1 MSKLVTV
8 TIDGKT
14 IQVPEDFT
22 IMKAAYQLDIDIPR
36 LCFLEGVHEKSNC
49 RVCVVKIKGMKGLHT
64 SCSTKVQDGMVIETN
79 TREIYDA
86 VSFNLELLAANHK
99 MECWKCTREN
109 SCEFLDLLRRFNV
122 ENDFS
127 NIDLFKQKKIRINHS
142 SDAMV
147 LDSGKCVLCGRC
159 ISACEKETGLSVL
172 GFNERGADTYVGP
185 ANFHDLDDSGCIY
198 CGKCI
203 QACPTGAISGVDHVR
218 DFDRALLEKDK
229 TVVVQVAP
237 AVRASLGEEFGYPI
251 GSDVEGKMFAALKK
265 LGIDEIVDT
274 NFAADLTIMEE
285 GTEFLNRLNGDG
297 PLPLFTSCSPGWI
310 NLLELNYPEFIP
322 NVSTCKSPQQMAG
335 ALIKSYFA
343 EKLNKEPSDII
354 SVSIMPCVA
363 KKAEA
368 KRKEMGRDGLM
379 DVDFV
384 LTTREFARIIRHRDI
399 DFRNLEPMRPYGEL
413 ASYTGAGSIFGATGG
428 VMEAALRTVSEKLDE
443 ASEAVDF
450 KAVRGIDDVKEATYD
465 VAGQTLRIAVVHGG
479 KAIREFLDHLKTTD
493 KTYHFVEFM
502 GCTGGC
508 VNGGGQ
514 PIVPAKIQDEV
525 DVRLLRAR
533 VLYDIDRKAP
543 LRKSHENPAVNHL
556 YETYLNKPGS
566 KRSHDLLHTTYNPR
580 NAYSRDLL

>member
-1 MSKLVTV
+1 MHELVTV
-8 TIDGKT
+8 TIDGQT
-14 IQVPEDFT
+14 IQVPAEFT
-22 IMKAAYQLDIDIPR
+22 IMKAAYQLGIDIPR
-36 LCFLEGVHEKSNC
+36 LCYLEGVHEKSNC
-49 RVCVVKIKGMKGLHT
+49 RVCVVKVKGMKGLQT
-64 SCSTKVQDGMVIETN
+64 SCSTQVEDGMEVETN

-99 MECWKCTREN
+99 LECWKCTREN

-127 NIDLFKQKKIRINHS
+127 NIDLFRQKKIRINDA
-142 SDAMV
+142 SDAMI

-159 ISACEKETGLSVL
+159 ISACEKETGLSIL

-203 QACPTGAISGVDHVR
+203 QACPTGAIRGVDHIR

-237 AVRASLGEEFGYPI
+237 AVRAALGEEFGYPI

-285 GTEFLNRLNGDG
+285 GNEFLKRLNGEG
-297 PLPLFTSCSPGWI
+297 PLPLFTSCSPGWV
-310 NLLELNYPEFIP
+310 NLLELNYPELMP
-322 NVSTCKSPQQMAG
+322 HLSSCKSPQQMAG
-335 ALIKSYFA
+335 ALIKTYFA
-343 EKLNKEPSDII
+343 DKLDKEPEDII

-368 KRKEMGRDGLM
+368 KRKEMGRDGYR

-384 LTTREFARIIRHRDI
+384 LTTREFAQIIRHREI
-399 DFRNLEPMRPYGEL
+399 PFRNLEPVRPFGAL

-428 VMEAALRTVSEKLDE
+428 VMEAALRTVSDTLGESMDTLDFE
-443 ASEAVDF
+443 E
-450 KAVRGIDDVKEATYD
+450 VRGIDEVKEATYTL
-465 VAGQTLRIAVVHGG
+465 AGKTVRVAVVHGG
-479 KAIREFLDHLKTTD
+479 KAIREFLDHMKTTD

-502 GCTGGC
+502 GCSGGC

-514 PIVPAKIQDEV
+514 PIVPAKKRERF
-525 DVRLLRAR
+525 DVRQLRAR

-543 LRKSHENPAVNHL
+543 LRMSHENPAVNHL
-556 YETYLNKPGS
+556 YETFLGEPGS
-566 KRSHDLLHTTYNPR
+566 ERSHHLLHTTYASR
-580 NAYSRDLL
+580 GSYTRDLT